1 MINYINFNQ
10 ERKHGCYMY
19 QRNIKI
25 NPVCMIKD
33 QSAMYGS
40 SQLPLSLTILCMI
53 VSKYEHIYIGLFKH
67 LILLI
72 NIGVYIIFF
81 LKILPLLSLANRQ
94 WVWGWKKWWEA
105 SVLSLSR
112 RWRRLGCWCMIWMWW
127 YIIVGSGRMNC
138 LRVGCLR
145 WRVKAKCLGFNRWW
159 KNI

>member
-1 MINYINFNQ
+1 MDMSYLVLLSVINLVSLHITKQLTQTYIFVLIKTLRNVWIVQFLTISPFLIMINYINFNQ

-53 VSKYEHIYIGLFKH
+53 VSKYEHMYIGLFKH

-94 WVWGWKKWWEA
+94 WV
-105 SVLSLSR
+105 
-112 RWRRLGCWCMIWMWW
+112 
-127 YIIVGSGRMNC
+127 
-138 LRVGCLR
+138 
-145 WRVKAKCLGFNRWW
+145 
-159 KNI
+159 